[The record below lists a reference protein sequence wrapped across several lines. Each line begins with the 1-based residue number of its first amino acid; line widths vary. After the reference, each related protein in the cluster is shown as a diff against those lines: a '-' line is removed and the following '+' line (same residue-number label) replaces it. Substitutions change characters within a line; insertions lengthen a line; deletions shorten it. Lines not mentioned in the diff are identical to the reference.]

1 MAVIA
6 YPYFPDRLEDLH
18 PPLVK
23 DLVDL
28 KHSGHHDCIAQMVR
42 MVADLKNHG
51 TDSRF
56 FKGLGGPLVE
66 LKSRSRGGDKGGS
79 RIYLFQGLEETF
91 FLCRA
96 ECKHGN
102 EADAVLL
109 ADTAEIAAAYRKGLP
124 IFPPREWRGRERNL

>member
-6 YPYFPDRLEDLH
+6 YPYFSNRLDDLH
-18 PPLVK
+18 PSLVK
-23 DLVDL
+23 DLVNL
-28 KHSGHHDCIAQMVR
+28 KHSGHQDCIAQMVR

-51 TDSRF
+51 TKSRF

-66 LKSRSRGGDKGGS
+66 LKSRSRGGDKGGA
-79 RIYLFQGLEETF
+79 RIYLQGLEETF

-96 ECKHGN
+96 ECKQGD

-109 ADTAEIAAAYRKGLP
+109 ADTAEIAAAYRQGLP
-124 IFPPREWRGRERNL
+124 IFPPREWRGRERSL